1 MSAEI
6 IIPELPEKLKRLSKE
21 EERIIKESICLLKS
35 EALFDRYLTTYECAM
50 DVVYSLTKEYHNKND
65 DELTVQYIGIRLF
78 NAMSTSLRLM
88 LSGYYQISFA
98 LQRDLLETGFLLDY
112 FISFPEKINEWKIS
126 SNKDRV
132 DNFRPGVI
140 RKALDE
146 RDGLVNKRRAK
157 RYELFCEY
165 AAHASYPGNK
175 LVAPKGLGE
184 IGPFFNQKFLRAC
197 FNELALNGFYSTLL
211 FMGLFRDI
219 KDKKILKTKSVFL
232 EGMASWYKEKFDRE
246 LDVGFEVINELL
258 DKLFEGS

>member
-1 MSAEI
+1 M
-6 IIPELPEKLKRLSKE
+6 
-21 EERIIKESICLLKS
+21 
-35 EALFDRYLTTYECAM
+35 LFR
-50 DVVYSLTKEYHNKND
+50 S
-65 DELTVQYIGIRLF
+65 
-78 NAMSTSLRLM
+78 
-88 LSGYYQISFA
+88 
-98 LQRDLLETGFLLDY
+98 
-112 FISFPEKINEWKIS
+112 ISFPEKINEWKNS
-126 SNKDRV
+126 LNKDRV

-140 RKALDE
+140 RTALYE

-219 KDKKILKTKSVFL
+219 NDKKILKTKSVFL
-232 EGMASWYKEKFDRE
+232 EGMASWYKEKFNRDI
-246 LDVGFEVINELL
+246 DIDFKAINELL
-258 DKLFEGS
+258 NKLFEDS